1 MIIFMLLCTFFFIE
15 DAYNEKININTTLK
29 TLAGHEFVSH
39 FYFIERVIK
48 WKMRSPLKRRVQKE
62 LTDPTSLFDILP
74 IE

>member
-1 MIIFMLLCTFFFIE
+1 MLHFMLLCTYFLIE

-48 WKMRSPLKRRVQKE
+48 WKRRVQKE

>member
-1 MIIFMLLCTFFFIE
+1 MLLSTFFLIK
-15 DAYNEKININTTLK
+15 DVYNENININTILK

-48 WKMRSPLKRRVQKE
+48 WKRRVQKE